1 MGFISYFWWIQFFT
15 MKLHKFS
22 LLMLVLGSS
31 AFAQTQKFTM
41 AEAVNGLR
49 SNLAVKNI
57 SQFSWSNDGKSYI
70 QAVNGGYLITD
81 LKTSKQD
88 TLVSLSQLNKSLAN
102 NKLKAI
108 PQIKF
113 ISSSSG
119 YFNSDNQMIWVEK
132 SGNDWK
138 VKNSVTIDK
147 DASNIKIF
155 GDNET
160 FAFTAKNN
168 LFINKNGKTIAVT
181 NDSNENILN
190 GAANVH
196 RNEFGIDTGIFPA
209 PNSESVAFYRMD
221 QTMVA
226 DYPIIDW
233 SVTPAVNHNIK
244 YPMAGQTSH
253 QVTLGVFNIKTQST
267 TFLNIEGEK
276 DQYLTAVTWSPDS
289 KYIFVAVL
297 NRGQNHMKMNQYD
310 AATGNLVKTLFEET
324 NDKYVE
330 PQHPLTFF
338 PNSNTDFIWQSQRT
352 GYNHLFHYSLEKGL
366 IAQITKGDWLVTDI
380 LGFSESKKEI
390 YFASTKET
398 PLEKHLYRINWTN
411 FKMQRMDNAEGVHA
425 GILSKDGN
433 YLYDS
438 YSNATTPRIVNVI
451 NTTTLKSTNLLTA
464 ENTLK
469 NYQRPEIKSVNFK
482 TDDGTI
488 LYGKMILP
496 TDFDA
501 SKKYPAIVYL
511 YNGPHLQLITNTF
524 PASGNLWY
532 EYMAQNGY
540 IIFTMDGR
548 GSANRGLKFE
558 QAVFRNL
565 GTTEMNDQMKGVE
578 YLQSLP
584 YVDSERLGIHGWSFG
599 GFMTTS
605 FMLRKPDVFK
615 VGVAGGPVIDW
626 SMYEIMYGERYM
638 DTPQENPQGYA
649 TANLLDKVQ
658 NLKGKLLMIH
668 GAQDDVVVWQHS
680 VKFIKAAVDNGVEL
694 DYFVYPGH
702 PHNVIGK
709 DRVHLMQKITDYF
722 DQNLKK

>member
-1 MGFISYFWWIQFFT
+1 
-15 MKLHKFS
+15 
-22 LLMLVLGSS
+22 MLVLGSS

-57 SQFSWSNDGKSYI
+57 SQFSWSNDGRSYI
-70 QAVNGGYLITD
+70 QAVKGGYLITD
-81 LKTSKQD
+81 LKTNKQD
-88 TLVSLSQLNKSLAN
+88 TLVSLSQLNKNLEN
-102 NKLKAI
+102 NKLKAV

-113 ISSSSG
+113 ITNSNG
-119 YFNSDNQMIWVEK
+119 YFNSNDQMIWVEK
-132 SGNDWK
+132 SGSDWK
-138 VKNSVTIDK
+138 VKNAVAVEK
-147 DASNIKIF
+147 EASNIKIF
-155 GDNET
+155 GDNKT
-160 FAFTAKNN
+160 FAFTVKNN

-190 GAANVH
+190 GASNVH

-253 QVTLGVFNIKTQST
+253 QVTLGVYNIKTQST

-289 KYIFVAVL
+289 KYIFVGVL

-366 IAQITKGDWLVTDI
+366 VAQITKGDWLVTDI
-380 LGFSESKKEI
+380 LGFNEDKKEI
-390 YFASTKET
+390 YFTSTKET
-398 PLEKHLYRINWTN
+398 PLEKHLYRINWAN
-411 FKMQRMDNAEGVHA
+411 FKMQRMDNAEGVHS
-425 GILSKDGN
+425 GILSSDGN

-438 YSNATTPRIVNVI
+438 YSNATTPRVVNVI
-451 NTTTLKSTNLLTA
+451 NTTTLKSNNLLTA

-482 TDDGTI
+482 ADDGTL

-496 TDFDA
+496 TDFDE
-501 SKKYPAIVYL
+501 SKKYPVIVYL

-565 GTTEMNDQMKGVE
+565 GTTEMKDQMKGVE
-578 YLQSLP
+578 YLTSLP
-584 YVDSERLGIHGWSFG
+584 YVDSQRMGIHGWSFG

-605 FMLRKPDVFK
+605 FMLRMPDVFK

-638 DTPQENPQGYA
+638 DAPQENPQGYA
-649 TANLLDKVQ
+649 KANLLDKVQ
-658 NLKGKLLMIH
+658 NLRGKLLMIH

-680 VKFIKAAVDNGVEL
+680 IKFIKAAVDNGVQL
-694 DYFVYPGH
+694 DYFAYPGH

>member
-1 MGFISYFWWIQFFT
+1 
-15 MKLHKFS
+15 
-22 LLMLVLGSS
+22 MLVLGSS
-31 AFAQTQKFTM
+31 AMAQTQKFTM

-57 SQFSWSNDGKSYI
+57 SQFSWSDDGKSYI
-70 QAVNGGYLITD
+70 QAVKGGYLITS
-81 LKTSKQD
+81 LKTNKQD
-88 TLVSLSQLNKSLAN
+88 TLVSLSQLNKNLGDH
-102 NKLKAI
+102 KLKAV

-113 ISSSSG
+113 TGNSRG
-119 YFNSDNQMIWVEK
+119 YFSADGRMMWVEK

-138 VKNSVTIDK
+138 VKNSVDVDK
-147 DASNIKIF
+147 EASDMKVF
-155 GDNET
+155 GDGQT
-160 FAFTAKNN
+160 FAFTVKNN
-168 LFINKNGKTIAVT
+168 LFISKNGKTIAVT
-181 NDSNENILN
+181 NDSDENILN
-190 GAANVH
+190 GTSNVH

-209 PNSESVAFYRMD
+209 PNVESVAFYRMD

-244 YPMAGQTSH
+244 YPMAGKASH
-253 QVTLGVFNIKTQST
+253 QVTLGIFNIKTQST
-267 TFLNIEGEK
+267 KFLNIEGEK

-289 KYIFVAVL
+289 KYIFVGVL
-297 NRGQNHMKMNQYD
+297 NRGQNHLKMNQYD

-324 NDKYVE
+324 SEKYVE

-366 IAQITKGDWLVTDI
+366 VAQITKGDWLVSDI
-380 LGFSESKKEI
+380 LGFNEKKKEI
-390 YFASTKET
+390 YFTSTKET
-398 PLEKHLYRINWTN
+398 PLEKHLYRINWAN
-411 FKMQRMDNAEGVHA
+411 FKMQRLDNAAGMHT
-425 GILSKDGN
+425 GILSSDGN
-433 YLYDS
+433 YLYDV
-438 YSNATTPRIVNVI
+438 YSNENMPRVVNII
-451 NTTTLKSTNLLTA
+451 NTNTLKTGNLLTA
-464 ENTLK
+464 ENPLK
-469 NYQRPEIKSVNFK
+469 NYQRPEIKNVNLK
-482 TDDGTI
+482 ADDGTL
-488 LYGKMILP
+488 LYGKIILP
-496 TDFDA
+496 TNFDPN
-501 SKKYPAIVYL
+501 KKYPVIVYL
-511 YNGPHLQLITNTF
+511 YNGPHLQLVTNTF

-548 GSANRGLKFE
+548 GSSNRGLKFE

-565 GTTEMNDQMKGVE
+565 GTVEMSDQMKGVD
-578 YLQSLP
+578 YLKSLP
-584 YVDSERLGIHGWSFG
+584 YVDAERMGIHGWSFG

-605 FMLRKPDVFK
+605 FMLRHPEVFK

-649 TANLLDKVQ
+649 TANLLNKVQ

-680 VKFIKAAVDNGVEL
+680 VKFLKSAVDNGVQL

-702 PHNVIGK
+702 LHNVTGK
-709 DRVHLMQKITDYF
+709 DRVHLMQKVTDYF
-722 DQNLKK
+722 DQYLKK

>member
-1 MGFISYFWWIQFFT
+1 MV
-15 MKLHKFS
+15 
-22 LLMLVLGSS
+22 VLGSS
-31 AFAQTQKFTM
+31 VLAQTQKFTM

-49 SNLAVKNI
+49 TNLAVKNI
-57 SQFSWSNDGKSYI
+57 SQFSWSADSKSYI
-70 QAVNGGYLITD
+70 QAVKGGYLMTD
-81 LKTSKQD
+81 LKTNKQD
-88 TLVSLSQLNKSLAN
+88 TLVSLTQLNKSFSDA
-102 NKLKAI
+102 KLKAV

-113 ISSSSG
+113 ISGSNG
-119 YFNSDNQMIWVEK
+119 YFNANNKMFWIEK
-132 SGNDWK
+132 SGSDWK
-138 VKNSVTIDK
+138 IKTSAALDGE
-147 DASNIKIF
+147 ASNMKMF
-155 GDNET
+155 GDNQT
-160 FAFTAKNN
+160 FAFTVKNN
-168 LFINKNGKTIAVT
+168 LYVSKNGKTVAVT
-181 NDSNENILN
+181 NDSDENIIN
-190 GAANVH
+190 GGATVH

-209 PNSESVAFYRMD
+209 PNSEAVAFYRMD

-226 DYPIIDW
+226 DYPVIDW

-244 YPMAGQTSH
+244 YPMAGQKSH
-253 QVTLGVFNIKTQST
+253 EVTLGVYNIKNQST

-289 KYIFVAVL
+289 KYIFVGVL
-297 NRGQNHMKMNQYD
+297 NRGQNHVKMNQYD

-324 NDKYVE
+324 SDKYVE

-366 IAQITKGDWLVTDI
+366 VAQITKGDWLVTDI
-380 LGFSESKKEI
+380 LGFNEKKKEI
-390 YFASTKET
+390 YFTSTKET
-398 PLEKHLYRINWTN
+398 PLEKHLYKINWTN
-411 FKMQRMDNAEGVHA
+411 FKMQRMDDASGVHT
-425 GILSKDGN
+425 GILSSDGN
-433 YLYDS
+433 YLYDT
-438 YSNATTPRIVNVI
+438 YTNAGTPRSVNII
-451 NTTTLKSTNLLTA
+451 NTNTAKPTNILTA

-469 NYQRPEIKSVNFK
+469 NYQRPEIKNVELK
-482 TDDGTI
+482 ADDGTP
-488 LYGKMILP
+488 LYGKIILP

-501 SKKYPAIVYL
+501 GKKYPVIVYL
-511 YNGPHLQLITNTF
+511 YNGPHLQLVTNTF

-548 GSANRGLKFE
+548 GSANRGMKFE

-565 GTTEMNDQMKGVE
+565 GTTEMNDQMKGVDF
-578 YLQSLP
+578 LKSLP
-584 YVDSERLGIHGWSFG
+584 YVDAQRMGIHGWSFG

-626 SMYEIMYGERYM
+626 KMYEIMYGERYM
-638 DTPQENPQGYA
+638 DTPEENPQGYA
-649 TANLLDKVQ
+649 AANLLDKVQ

-680 VKFIKAAVDNGVEL
+680 IKFIKSAVDNGVQL

-709 DRVHLMQKITDYF
+709 DRVHLMQKVTDYF
-722 DQNLKK
+722 DQYLKK

>member
-1 MGFISYFWWIQFFT
+1 
-15 MKLHKFS
+15 MKLYRFS
-22 LLMLVLGSS
+22 LLMLVLGGS
-31 AFAQTQKFTM
+31 AIAQTQKFTM

-49 SNLAVKNI
+49 TNLAVKNI
-57 SQFSWSNDGKSYI
+57 SQFSWTADGKSYI
-70 QAVNGGYLITD
+70 QAVKGGYLITD
-81 LKTSKQD
+81 LKTNKQD
-88 TLVSLSQLNKSLAN
+88 TLVSLTQLNRSFSDAQ
-102 NKLKAI
+102 LKAV

-113 ISSSSG
+113 ISGSSG
-119 YFNSDNQMIWVEK
+119 YFNANDKMFWIEK

-138 VKNSVTIDK
+138 VKTAALDGN
-147 DASNIKIF
+147 ASNVKVF
-155 GDNET
+155 GDNQT
-160 FAFTAKNN
+160 FAFTVKNN
-168 LFINKNGKTIAVT
+168 LFVNKNGKTVAVT
-181 NDSNENILN
+181 NDSDENIIN
-190 GAANVH
+190 GGATVH

-209 PNSESVAFYRMD
+209 PNSEAVAFYRMD

-226 DYPIIDW
+226 DYPVIDW

-244 YPMAGQTSH
+244 YPMAGQKSH
-253 QVTLGVFNIKTQST
+253 EVTLGVYNIKNQST
-267 TFLNIEGEK
+267 TFLKIDGEK

-324 NDKYVE
+324 SDKYVE

-380 LGFSESKKEI
+380 LGFNDKKKEI
-390 YFASTKET
+390 YFTSTKET
-398 PLEKHLYRINWTN
+398 PLEKHLYKINWTN
-411 FKMQRMDNAEGVHA
+411 FKMQRLDNAAGVHT
-425 GILSKDGN
+425 GILSSDGN
-433 YLYDS
+433 YLYDT
-438 YSNATTPRIVNVI
+438 YSNAGTPRSVNII
-451 NTTTLKSTNLLTA
+451 NTNTAKSTNILTA

-469 NYQRPEIKSVNFK
+469 NYQRPEIKNVELK
-482 TDDGTI
+482 ADDGTP
-488 LYGKMILP
+488 LYGKIILP

-501 SKKYPAIVYL
+501 NKKYPVIVYL
-511 YNGPHLQLITNTF
+511 YNGPHLQLVTNTF

-548 GSANRGLKFE
+548 GSANRGMKFE

-565 GTTEMNDQMKGVE
+565 GTTEMNDQMKGVD
-578 YLQSLP
+578 YLKSLP
-584 YVDSERLGIHGWSFG
+584 YVDSQRMGIHGWSFG

-605 FMLRKPDVFK
+605 FMLRNPDVFK

-626 SMYEIMYGERYM
+626 KMYEIMYGERYM

-649 TANLLDKVQ
+649 VANLLDKVQ

-680 VKFIKAAVDNGVEL
+680 IKFIKSAVDNGVQL

-709 DRVHLMQKITDYF
+709 DRVHLMQKVTDYF
-722 DQNLKK
+722 DQYLKK